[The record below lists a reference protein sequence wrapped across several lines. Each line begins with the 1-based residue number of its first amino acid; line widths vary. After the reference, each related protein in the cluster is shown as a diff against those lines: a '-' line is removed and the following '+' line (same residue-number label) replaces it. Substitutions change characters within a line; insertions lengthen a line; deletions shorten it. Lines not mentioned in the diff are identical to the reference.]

1 MPGPQKWLD
10 WIISGICVTCIN
22 YPYFQSRCENVTV
35 YPKWHRMNM
44 VWFWFFLVSHDMIIS
59 VLHQLLTYH
68 MYLHFN
74 PYFAIIAFFHGPWT
88 IQGIGPI
95 FRHLYF
101 FVFGKSFAIC
111 LGRPI
116 ILRRRRSLS
125 WWIRIRQRKNSI
137 LYQTTLSQS
146 LGEAN
151 MQFWGHDHKQ
161 CTHTCY

>member
-1 MPGPQKWLD
+1 
-10 WIISGICVTCIN
+10 
-22 YPYFQSRCENVTV
+22 
-35 YPKWHRMNM
+35 
-44 VWFWFFLVSHDMIIS
+44 MIIS

-101 FVFGKSFAIC
+101 FVFGKLFAIC

-161 CTHTCY
+161 CTNMYIQCVIKYEIHPTLGNMTSFSLLFFICFCGWWGW